1 MGAVKSMMMD
11 VEDFVYDF
19 YSSDGELME
28 SPKVII
34 EKAIEK
40 FGWSF
45 GSYAGE
51 VIEKFLFSVFVII
64 TLSGCSAIET
74 STQIYQMCKYQDRC
88 PVEVLGDWLNGK

>member
-1 MGAVKSMMMD
+1 MAKVKSMLMD

-19 YSSDGELME
+19 YTNDGELTE

-45 GSYAGE
+45 GSYASE
-51 VIEKFLFSVFVII
+51 VIENAQEEMGASWDWEKSVSQNLVGFEINEKI
-64 TLSGCSAIET
+64 
-74 STQIYQMCKYQDRC
+74 
-88 PVEVLGDWLNGK
+88 PF

>member
-51 VIEKFLFSVFVII
+51 VIENAQEECGAPWDWNKSVSQNLVGFDMTDDTI
-64 TLSGCSAIET
+64 
-74 STQIYQMCKYQDRC
+74 
-88 PVEVLGDWLNGK
+88 PF

>member
-1 MGAVKSMMMD
+1 MGAVKDMMMD

-51 VIEKFLFSVFVII
+51 VIEHAQEECGATWDWNKSVSQNLVGFEMTDDTI
-64 TLSGCSAIET
+64 
-74 STQIYQMCKYQDRC
+74 
-88 PVEVLGDWLNGK
+88 PF

>member
-1 MGAVKSMMMD
+1 MGAVKNMMMD

-19 YSSDGELME
+19 YDANGVMTE

-51 VIEKFLFSVFVII
+51 VIENAQEECGGSWDWEKSVSQNLVGFEI
-64 TLSGCSAIET
+64 S
-74 STQIYQMCKYQDRC
+74 D
-88 PVEVLGDWLNGK
+88 EVPY

>member
-1 MGAVKSMMMD
+1 MGAVKNMLMD

-51 VIEKFLFSVFVII
+51 VIENAQEECGATWDWNKSVSQNLVGFEMTDDTI
-64 TLSGCSAIET
+64 
-74 STQIYQMCKYQDRC
+74 
-88 PVEVLGDWLNGK
+88 PF

>member
-1 MGAVKSMMMD
+1 MGTVKSMMMD

-51 VIEKFLFSVFVII
+51 VIENAQEEC
-64 TLSGCSAIET
+64 GA
-74 STQIYQMCKYQDRC
+74 
-88 PVEVLGDWLNGK
+88 DWDWNKTVSQNLVGFEMIDDTIPF